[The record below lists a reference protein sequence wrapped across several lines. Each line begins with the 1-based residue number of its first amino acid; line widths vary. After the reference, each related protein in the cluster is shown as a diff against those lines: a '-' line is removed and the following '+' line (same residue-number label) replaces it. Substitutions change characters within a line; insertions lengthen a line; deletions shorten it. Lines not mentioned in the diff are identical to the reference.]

1 VEHAVISRG
10 LALVSVSCALLISG
24 ARPQSTS
31 DNSFQPQHNSSAQ
44 EHEDRSFYLGT
55 PVAHPED
62 LSGLWEAPDGHGGAI
77 GLHLLLDT
85 TIPVEATTLAGARQ
99 SWLGLTLGLYHRSGA
114 EFQLGDES
122 RFSDSL
128 RGGSVRY
135 ENDRLIL
142 HARGYDLDL
151 HRIDGDKWSGRFH
164 RENIDSAVT
173 LARPAMQP
181 TSNATW
187 FLGTWKNI
195 SASQTTCL
203 HIAEASPAAFLAWSD
218 TLSTKG
224 SANLPPQL
232 PKPPYSWEHY
242 GDLAKVQSAQ
252 DGSLSVELSAYS
264 PICCS
269 QPFHAISADNGKA
282 MKAIWLAGSSQTPH
296 KSRWT
301 KVAGNTCIT
310 PAP

>member
-1 VEHAVISRG
+1 MISRG
-10 LALVSVSCALLISG
+10 LALVSACALLISG
-24 ARPQSTS
+24 AHPQSAS
-31 DNSFQPQHNSSAQ
+31 DNSSPPQHNSSAQ

-77 GLHLLLDT
+77 GIHLVLDT

-114 EFQLGDES
+114 EFQLGDEN

-164 RENIDSAVT
+164 REDIDSGGDT
-173 LARPAMQP
+173 RPP
-181 TSNATW
+181 YDAT
-187 FLGTWKNI
+187 
-195 SASQTTCL
+195 
-203 HIAEASPAAFLAWSD
+203 HIEGHMVPRNLEEYERFP
-218 TLSTKG
+218 
-224 SANLPPQL
+224 NHLPPHSRSV
-232 PKPPYSWEHY
+232 PRC
-242 GDLAKVQSAQ
+242 
-252 DGSLSVELSAYS
+252 LSRVVR
-264 PICCS
+264 C
-269 QPFHAISADNGKA
+269 PFHKRLRELIRHSCQSPLTPGNTTAIS
-282 MKAIWLAGSSQTPH
+282 
-296 KSRWT
+296 
-301 KVAGNTCIT
+301 
-310 PAP
+310 